1 MSWDSWS
8 PEGLYGLMRVLVK
21 AARADK
27 ELMKCDGSVFL
38 GREVAS
44 FIPHV
49 SVSPGD
55 VRRFILQTFIESET
69 IYARLKG
76 VKCKLAVPV
85 EARVL
90 MMDML
95 MTSKETSLQIPEKVR
110 VLRIEG

>member
-1 MSWDSWS
+1 MSEDWI
-8 PEGLYGLMRVLVK
+8 PEGIYGLMRTLVK
-21 AARADK
+21 AARLDK
-27 ELMKCDGSVFL
+27 KMIKEDGSIFL
-38 GREVAS
+38 GRQVAS

-49 SVSPGD
+49 NIPSNA
-55 VRRFILQTFIESET
+55 VRRFLLQAYVESET

-76 VKCKLAVPV
+76 HKVLLAVPI

-110 VLRIEG
+110 MLRIEG